1 MATQDGQQ
9 HMRNGRINNF
19 HSTKR
24 QVLGNRAG
32 HTSPAWKANAA
43 TVSGHSANGGP
54 AKAKPIVETGSRIFI
69 SMLPVDVGEK
79 EVEELFRIT
88 VGPLKESF
96 LVYNSQGK
104 SKGMAVVAFQRP
116 GDAMV
121 ARAKYD
127 GKFVDGRRPI
137 RIEILTDGSHL
148 VPIAPKPSPPSLLN
162 RIAPAS
168 PGQQS
173 QVHVIPIPQPQFT
186 LPPPSG
192 PRQPRKANPPR
203 PAQVAA
209 TKPIPIPPR
218 KLKTKK
224 GPKRLKKRAPA
235 TVDDLDKEM
244 EDYRAAAPGF
254 EE

>member
-1 MATQDGQQ
+1 MLAAQDE
-9 HMRNGRINNF
+9 RFKNGRVASY
-19 HSTKR
+19 HTPKR

-32 HTSPAWKANAA
+32 HTAPAWKANAA
-43 TVSGHSANGGP
+43 SVSGHGINGGP
-54 AKAKPIVETGSRIFI
+54 ARAKSVTETGSRIFI

-96 LVYNSQGK
+96 LVYNSQGR

-148 VPIAPKPSPPSLLN
+148 TQAAAKPSPPSLIDRLSPPSPVQQAQLN
-162 RIAPAS
+162 GTAAS
-168 PGQQS
+168 HPKTTAS
-173 QVHVIPIPQPQFT
+173 I
-186 LPPPSG
+186 PSG
-192 PRQPRKANPPR
+192 PRPTKKANPPI
-203 PAQVAA
+203 AQAA
-209 TKPIPIPPR
+209 SAKAIPIPPR

-224 GPKRLKKRAPA
+224 GPKRLKKRVV